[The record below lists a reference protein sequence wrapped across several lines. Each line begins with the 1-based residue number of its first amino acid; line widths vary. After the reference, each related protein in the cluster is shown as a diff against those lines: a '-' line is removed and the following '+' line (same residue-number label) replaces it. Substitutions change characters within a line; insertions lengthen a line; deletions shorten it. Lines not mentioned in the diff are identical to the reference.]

1 MGTAMAIYEKPVRFL
16 MRDMVNSFEL
26 RDGQSFVKQ
35 QAINWFEQNYP
46 KIKKGTI
53 TAHLIRLSV
62 NASSRLHYTPK
73 PGEDDLFF
81 QVNSN
86 HFRLYDIE
94 QDPLPIHSATSRIML
109 QNSEMVEEVDLGI
122 STEFAYES
130 DLRDYLAKNLQIIEP
145 GLRLYEEEGITGI
158 EFPVGGRFIDILAVD
173 SKKDFVVI
181 ELKLSRGYDRAIG
194 QLLRYMAWIQ
204 KNQADSGQKVRG
216 IIVARGISE
225 DLLLACSL
233 MPNIHLF
240 EYELSLLLKQVHPIG
255 N

>member
-1 MGTAMAIYEKPVRFL
+1 
-16 MRDMVNSFEL
+16 
-26 RDGQSFVKQ
+26 
-35 QAINWFEQNYP
+35 
-46 KIKKGTI
+46 
-53 TAHLIRLSV
+53 
-62 NASSRLHYTPK
+62 
-73 PGEDDLFF
+73 
-81 QVNSN
+81 
-86 HFRLYDIE
+86 
-94 QDPLPIHSATSRIML
+94 ML

-130 DLRDYLAKNLQIIEP
+130 DLRDYLAKNLQIIEQ

-216 IIVARGISE
+216 IIVARGISK

-240 EYELSLLLKQVHPIG
+240 EYELSLSLKQVHPVG

>member
-1 MGTAMAIYEKPVRFL
+1 
-16 MRDMVNSFEL
+16 
-26 RDGQSFVKQ
+26 
-35 QAINWFEQNYP
+35 
-46 KIKKGTI
+46 
-53 TAHLIRLSV
+53 
-62 NASSRLHYTPK
+62 
-73 PGEDDLFF
+73 
-81 QVNSN
+81 
-86 HFRLYDIE
+86 
-94 QDPLPIHSATSRIML
+94 
-109 QNSEMVEEVDLGI
+109 
-122 STEFAYES
+122 
-130 DLRDYLAKNLQIIEP
+130 
-145 GLRLYEEEGITGI
+145 
-158 EFPVGGRFIDILAVD
+158 GRFIDILAVD

>member
-1 MGTAMAIYEKPVRFL
+1 MAIYEKPVRFL
-16 MRDMVNSFEL
+16 MREMVNTFEL
-26 RDGQSFVKQ
+26 QNGQSFVKQ

-62 NASSRLHYTPK
+62 NVSSRLHYTPK

-81 QVNSN
+81 QIDSN
-86 HFRLYDIE
+86 HFRLYDVK
-94 QDPLPIHSATSRIML
+94 QDPLPIHSAMNRIVL
-109 QNSEMVEEVDLGI
+109 QNAEMIEEVDLGI
-122 STEFAYES
+122 SSEFAYES
-130 DLRDYLAKNLQIIEP
+130 DLRDYLSKNLQIIEP
-145 GLRLYEEEGITGI
+145 GLRLYEEEGITGV
-158 EFPVGGRFIDILAVD
+158 EFPVGGRLIDILAVD
-173 SKKDFVVI
+173 SQGDFVVI
-181 ELKLSRGYDRAIG
+181 ELKVSRGYDRAIG

-204 KNQADSGQKVRG
+204 KNQADLGQKVRG

-240 EYELSLLLKQVHPIG
+240 EYELSLSLKQVYPIG